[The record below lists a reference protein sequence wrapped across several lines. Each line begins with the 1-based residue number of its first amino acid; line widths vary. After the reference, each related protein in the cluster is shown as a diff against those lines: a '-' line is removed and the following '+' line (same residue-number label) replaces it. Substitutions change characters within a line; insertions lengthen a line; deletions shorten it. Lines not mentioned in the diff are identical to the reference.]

1 MAIGP
6 THPDEAT
13 ALWKALAAGEI
24 ARTNRSGYEASLRY
38 RRRLRQLLTEAGR
51 EEEWE
56 AYLAELRSIHSRKR
70 AFLET
75 LQLLERDGPIIE
87 S

>member
-6 THPDEAT
+6 THPDEAA

-38 RRRLRQLLTEAGR
+38 LRRLRRLLTEAGR

-56 AYLAELRSIHSRKR
+56 AYLAELRSVHSRKR